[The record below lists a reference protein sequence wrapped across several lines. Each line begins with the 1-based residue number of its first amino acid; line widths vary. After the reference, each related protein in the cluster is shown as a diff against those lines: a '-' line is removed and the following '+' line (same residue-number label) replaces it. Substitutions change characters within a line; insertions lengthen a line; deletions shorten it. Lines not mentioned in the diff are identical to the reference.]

1 MVSTLLLGA
10 LAATAAFQ
18 ERDEP
23 KDRSDIDIRIP
34 SIEIEIPKMDLDFN
48 IDIPGLDLYLQGFEF
63 YMPKFDFDF
72 DFDMGYIDFEIPEI
86 EIQIPEI
93 DLDLPDN
100 VWHWSDHWS
109 WDDHW
114 DWDWDWDDH
123 RHRHNW
129 DWRSVDLD
137 FDTDTTFDVTPTA
150 RLEVRNHAGEI
161 FIRTWD
167 RSAVRVEASHGSRDK
182 VKVHNSRSAVEI
194 KSESRYGPADVVDY
208 EITIPRTMS
217 VDVWGIYT
225 DISVDGARS
234 GVRVETLE
242 GDIVLRN
249 CEGEIRLSS
258 VEGEVVLQR
267 SKGRVEVNS
276 VEESIEITD
285 FEGEIVAESID
296 GDIRLEDVASNS
308 VEAKTVDGDIFY
320 TGTIVDDG
328 RYRLTT
334 HDGDVIVAIA
344 ENINATVSVATFD
357 GEFEASFPIELSRAE
372 AGRRFS
378 FTIGDGSAR
387 IELHSFDG
395 DIQLVRQ

>member
-10 LAATAAFQ
+10 LAATASLQ

-23 KDRSDIDIRIP
+23 KDRLDIDIRIP
-34 SIEIEIPKMDLDFN
+34 SIEIEIPEMDLDFD
-48 IDIPGLDLYLQGFEF
+48 IDIPGLDLYFQGFEF
-63 YMPKFDFDF
+63 FMPKFDFAF

-86 EIQIPEI
+86 EIQIPKI
-93 DLDLPDN
+93 DLDLPDH
-100 VWHWSDHWS
+100 VWHWSDHWG
-109 WDDHW
+109 WDHH
-114 DWDWDWDDH
+114 WDWDWDDH

-217 VDVWGIYT
+217 VDLWGIYT

-285 FEGEIVAESID
+285 FEGEIFAESID

-387 IELHSFDG
+387 LELHSFDG